1 MLKIFSILLPIF
13 LGIIGYKISSKKM
26 SKYLDQNSFALK
38 DPIINSLLK
47 KVSFSLNLST
57 IEVHILEDVNINGL
71 ASNDGKVFL
80 TKGFLDKYYSGI
92 VSAEEL
98 IGVISHELGHLAL
111 GHTKKRMVTYSL
123 QNAFQMGLGLLISR
137 IVPFVGI
144 YISSFFTNLLTAKL
158 SRLDE
163 YEADKYA
170 TALMIKVGLGIEPLI
185 SLFEKL
191 DKFTLGNNE
200 NLNWLKSHP
209 SSSERIQ
216 EIKKNADS
224 WKLSKNIFE

>member
-13 LGIIGYKISSKKM
+13 LGIIGYKMSSTKM
-26 SKYLDQNSFALK
+26 TKYLEQNSNVLK

-47 KVSFSLNLST
+47 KVSFSLNLPK
-57 IEVHILEDVNINGL
+57 IEVLILEDANINGL

-111 GHTKKRMVTYSL
+111 GHTQKRMVTYSL
-123 QNAFQMGLGLLISR
+123 QNAFQMGLGYLISR
-137 IVPFVGI
+137 IIPFFGI

-170 TALMIKVGLGIEPLI
+170 TALMIKIGLGTEPLI

-216 EIKKNADS
+216 EIKKTVQS
-224 WKLSKNIFE
+224 WELSKNVFE

>member
-1 MLKIFSILLPIF
+1 
-13 LGIIGYKISSKKM
+13 M
-26 SKYLDQNSFALK
+26 SKYLEQNSFALK

-47 KVSFSLNLST
+47 KVSFSLNLPK
-57 IEVHILEDVNINGL
+57 IEVHILEDANINGL

-123 QNAFQMGLGLLISR
+123 QNALQMGLGYLISR
-137 IVPFVGI
+137 FIPFIGI
-144 YISSFFTNLLTAKL
+144 YISSFITSLLTAKL

-170 TALMIKVGLGIEPLI
+170 SALMIKVGIGIEPLI
-185 SLFEKL
+185 TLFEKL
-191 DKFTLGNNE
+191 DKLTAIND
-200 NLNWLKSHP
+200 NLSWLKSHP
-209 SSSERIQ
+209 SSKERIK
-216 EIKKNADS
+216 EIKKNAKDWS
-224 WKLSKNIFE
+224 SVK

>member
-1 MLKIFSILLPIF
+1 M
-13 LGIIGYKISSKKM
+13 
-26 SKYLDQNSFALK
+26 
-38 DPIINSLLK
+38 
-47 KVSFSLNLST
+47 
-57 IEVHILEDVNINGL
+57 
-71 ASNDGKVFL
+71 
-80 TKGFLDKYYSGI
+80 DKYYSGI

-111 GHTKKRMVTYSL
+111 GHTKKRMVTYGL
-123 QNAFQMGLGLLISR
+123 QNAFQMGLGFLISR
-137 IVPFVGI
+137 IIPFVGI
-144 YISSFFTNLLTAKL
+144 YISSFFTSLLTAKL

-216 EIKKNADS
+216 EIKKNAES

>member
-26 SKYLDQNSFALK
+26 SKYLEQNSFALK

-47 KVSFSLNLST
+47 KVSFSLNLPK
-57 IEVHILEDVNINGL
+57 IEVHILEDANINGL

-123 QNAFQMGLGLLISR
+123 QNAFQMGLGFLISR
-137 IVPFVGI
+137 IIPFVGI
-144 YISSFFTNLLTAKL
+144 YISSFFTSLLTAKL

-170 TALMIKVGLGIEPLI
+170 TALMLSLI
-185 SLFEKL
+185 
-191 DKFTLGNNE
+191 
-200 NLNWLKSHP
+200 H
-209 SSSERIQ
+209 I
-216 EIKKNADS
+216 
-224 WKLSKNIFE
+224 

>member
-26 SKYLDQNSFALK
+26 SKYLEQNSFSLK

-47 KVSFSLNLST
+47 KVSFSLNLPK
-57 IEVHILEDVNINGL
+57 IEVYILEDANINGL

-111 GHTKKRMVTYSL
+111 GHTKK
-123 QNAFQMGLGLLISR
+123 
-137 IVPFVGI
+137 
-144 YISSFFTNLLTAKL
+144 
-158 SRLDE
+158 
-163 YEADKYA
+163 
-170 TALMIKVGLGIEPLI
+170 
-185 SLFEKL
+185 
-191 DKFTLGNNE
+191 
-200 NLNWLKSHP
+200 
-209 SSSERIQ
+209 
-216 EIKKNADS
+216 KNGH
-224 WKLSKNIFE
+224 L

>member
-26 SKYLDQNSFALK
+26 SKYLEQNSFALK

-47 KVSFSLNLST
+47 KVSFSLNLPK
-57 IEVHILEDVNINGL
+57 IEVHILEDANINGL

-123 QNAFQMGLGLLISR
+123 QNAFQMG
-137 IVPFVGI
+137 
-144 YISSFFTNLLTAKL
+144 
-158 SRLDE
+158 RLDE

-191 DKFTLGNNE
+191 DKFTSGNNE

-216 EIKKNADS
+216 EIKKNAES

>member
-1 MLKIFSILLPIF
+1 MIKIISILFPIF

-26 SKYLDQNSFALK
+26 SKYLERNSLILK

-47 KVSFSLNLST
+47 KLSFSLNLPQL
-57 IEVHILEDVNINGL
+57 EVYILEDLNINGL

-92 VSAEEL
+92 ISAEEL

-123 QNAFQMGLGLLISR
+123 QNALQMGLGYLISR
-137 IVPFVGI
+137 FIPFIGI
-144 YISSFFTNLLTAKL
+144 YISSFITSLLTAKL

-170 TALMIKVGLGIEPLI
+170 SALMIKVGIGIEPLI
-185 SLFEKL
+185 TLFEKL
-191 DKFTLGNNE
+191 DKLTVNND
-200 NLNWLKSHP
+200 NLSWLKSHP
-209 SSSERIQ
+209 SSKERIA
-216 EIKKNADS
+216 EIKKNAKDWS
-224 WKLSKNIFE
+224 FVK

>member
-1 MLKIFSILLPIF
+1 
-13 LGIIGYKISSKKM
+13 
-26 SKYLDQNSFALK
+26 
-38 DPIINSLLK
+38 
-47 KVSFSLNLST
+47 
-57 IEVHILEDVNINGL
+57 
-71 ASNDGKVFL
+71 
-80 TKGFLDKYYSGI
+80 
-92 VSAEEL
+92 
-98 IGVISHELGHLAL
+98 
-111 GHTKKRMVTYSL
+111 
-123 QNAFQMGLGLLISR
+123 MGLGFLISR
-137 IVPFVGI
+137 IIPFIGI

-216 EIKKNADS
+216 EINKNAES

>member
-26 SKYLDQNSFALK
+26 SKYLEQNSFSLK

-47 KVSFSLNLST
+47 KVSFSLNLPK
-57 IEVHILEDVNINGL
+57 IEVHILEDANINGL

-123 QNAFQMGLGLLISR
+123 QNAFQMGLGFLISR
-137 IVPFVGI
+137 IIPFVGI
-144 YISSFFTNLLTAKL
+144 YISSFFTSLLTAKL

-191 DKFTLGNNE
+191 DKFTSGNNE

-216 EIKKNADS
+216 EIKKNAES
-224 WKLSKNIFE
+224 WKLSNNIFE